1 MPLFGKKK
9 DSKLIVNYMKII
21 EQSLI
26 PMINEK
32 LDLSINNY
40 PAYEKQY
47 SASYEDTANNIL
59 IEFSSGNIHVESEG
73 DLFVSVSY
81 NSRLQPVGLFNVNDA
96 SELRSLPDI
105 LLESLHELDFE
116 TEADKEE
123 KERQAKQ
130 AEIDKKAKELAA
142 AEAKKQAELNK
153 KDEEEPEVEEPEEE
167 ETVTEEEIIDSHN
180 LIIRALS
187 FIGKMPGD
195 NQTSEINWFVL
206 KDGAEGINIGMNL
219 TKISGNNFYVETYS
233 IRPEIKTIMNA
244 EKVADYA
251 DKVSRKVESTPNVE
265 IKNAKGEHLDIPDE
279 EENDYIEI

>member
-1 MPLFGKKK
+1 MPLFGKKR

-40 PAYEKQY
+40 PTYEKQY

-59 IEFSSGNIHVESEG
+59 IEFSSGNIHVENEG
-73 DLFVSVSY
+73 DLFVSASY
-81 NSRLQPVGLFNVNDA
+81 NSRLQPVGLFNVNNA

-116 TEADKEE
+116 TKADKEE
-123 KERQAKQ
+123 KEKQAKQ

-142 AEAKKQAELNK
+142 AEAKKQAELIK
-153 KDEEEPEVEEPEEE
+153 KDEEKPEVEEPEDE
-167 ETVTEEEIIDSHN
+167 ETVTEEEIANSHS
-180 LIIRALS
+180 LILRALD

-206 KDGAEGINIGMNL
+206 KDGTKGINIGMNL
-219 TKISGNNFYVETYS
+219 TKISGNNFYTETYN
-233 IRPEIKTIMNA
+233 IRPEAKTVMNA

-265 IKNAKGEHLDIPDE
+265 IKDAKGEHLDIPDE
-279 EENDYIEI
+279 EESDYIEI